1 MKQSMKLWL
10 RLLLSL
16 IHISEIRTLII
27 EELNLR
33 GTFLHGS
40 GIYAGTERDIIFMIV
55 ERKHVNKLKKAVLQ
69 ADPKAFIATT
79 NATNDT
85 APKII

>member
-1 MKQSMKLWL
+1 
-10 RLLLSL
+10 
-16 IHISEIRTLII
+16 
-27 EELNLR
+27 
-33 GTFLHGS
+33 
-40 GIYAGTERDIIFMIV
+40 MIV
-55 ERKHVNKLKKAVLQ
+55 ERKYVNKLKKAVLQ